1 MNRILRINL
10 SSRKIYNEEIEQEV
24 LKSFLGGTGLGGKL
38 LYDRL
43 REHIDPLS
51 PENLL
56 ILTIGPLTGSGVPG
70 SGTYA
75 VISKSTL
82 TSLAVASHSNG
93 FFGAR
98 LKWAGYGAVII
109 EGSSEKFVTVFIG
122 SDKVTIEDAED
133 LRGKDTWETEQ
144 YLLGKYG
151 KKNVSVACIGPA
163 GENLVRYA
171 GIFNDIGH
179 VAASGG
185 VGAVMGSKRLKA
197 IIVSSTKQGMLQE
210 DRKKKLLGLI
220 KTWNGES
227 QKTGVGKVVSTT
239 GSIGLFEPYYNRG
252 WIPIKNLTTNIFD
265 EYERF
270 GGGHLR
276 AEEWETV
283 KRRPCFGCTFNHCQ
297 DIRVKSGPY
306 KGVVVEE
313 PEYEDMAGW
322 GANVG
327 VKDPGATAMITNL
340 NDRLGMDLKEACFT
354 ISMAMECFEKGIITK
369 NDTDGIELNWGNVDS
384 IIHLLRKVASK
395 DGFGNILAEGVMR
408 AADKI
413 GKGAPNLAVY
423 VKKGNAPHVHDLR
436 TRWGTLFT
444 QAISDMGSQQ
454 GIDLTLNISPDVGIN
469 EPIGFPD
476 EKVAMGQVKTGAKR
490 QLLDSAI
497 FCYFCD
503 STLKTTLEAINL
515 LTGFDLDINDGL
527 KIGERIINLFRVFN
541 IKNGLTP
548 EHDTVSPRLLE
559 PPVDGPQKGLSF
571 APTFENVKKTYYSG
585 MGWDI
590 TTGKPL
596 PETLNRLGLGYTI
609 NKIW

>member
-1 MNRILRINL
+1 MNKILRIDLTN
-10 SSRKIYNEEIEQEV
+10 RKIFKEEIGIEISR
-24 LKSFLGGTGLGGKL
+24 SFLGGTGLGVKL

-43 REHIDPLS
+43 GKQIDPLAA
-51 PENLL
+51 ENLL
-56 ILTIGPLTGSGVPG
+56 IFTVGPLTGTGVPG

-75 VISKSTL
+75 VVSKSTL
-82 TSLAVASHSNG
+82 THLAVASHSNG

-98 LKWAGYGAVII
+98 LKWAGYDAVII
-109 EGSSEKFVTVFIG
+109 EGSSEKFVTIFVDD
-122 SDKVTIEDAED
+122 DKVTIEDARD
-133 LRGKDTWETEQ
+133 LVGKDTWETEQ

-151 KKNVSVACIGPA
+151 KKNISVACIGPS

-171 GIFNDIGH
+171 GIFNDFGH

-197 IIVSSTKQGMLQE
+197 IVVRSAKRTILE
-210 DRKKKLLGLI
+210 EERRKRLIEVI
-220 KTWNGES
+220 KTWNEES
-227 QKTGVGKVVSTT
+227 QKTGVGRVVSIT

-276 AEEWETV
+276 TEEWETV

-297 DIRVKSGPY
+297 DIRVKTGPF
-306 KGVVVEE
+306 KDSVFEE

-322 GANVG
+322 GPNIG

-354 ISMAMECFEKGIITK
+354 VSMAMECFEKGIITK
-369 NDTDGIELNWGNVDS
+369 NDTGGLELNWGNVDS
-384 IIHLLRKVASK
+384 IMHLLKKIASRE
-395 DGFGNILAEGVMR
+395 GFGNILAEGVMR

-413 GKGAPNLAVY
+413 GNGAPNFAVY

-436 TRWGTLFT
+436 TRWGTLFM

-469 EPIGFPD
+469 EPIGSPD
-476 EKVAMGQVKTGAKR
+476 ERVAMGQVKTGPKR

-503 STLKTTLEAINL
+503 STLKTVIEALNVV
-515 LTGFDLDINDGL
+515 TGFDLDVEEGL
-527 KIGERIINLFRVFN
+527 KIGERIINL
-541 IKNGLTP
+541 
-548 EHDTVSPRLLE
+548 LL
-559 PPVDGPQKGLSF
+559 Q
-571 APTFENVKKTYYSG
+571 
-585 MGWDI
+585 
-590 TTGKPL
+590 
-596 PETLNRLGLGYTI
+596 
-609 NKIW
+609 